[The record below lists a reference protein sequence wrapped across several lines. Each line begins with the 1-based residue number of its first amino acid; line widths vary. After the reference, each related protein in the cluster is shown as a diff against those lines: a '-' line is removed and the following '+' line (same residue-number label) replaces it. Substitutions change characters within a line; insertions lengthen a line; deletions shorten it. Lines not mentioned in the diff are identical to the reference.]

1 MNEFKKKIF
10 FLIDEHKFGFVI
22 LCFLF
27 ILTSILD
34 VLSIGLIFPYLFVLI
49 DDPEGDIFYKYFFYK
64 YFEYDFYFYFLSIL
78 LILSFIGRNIIYYIS
93 QKKIFEYSYNIQ
105 EKLRYKLFSKYIK
118 GKYKFILDKKSEN
131 LIQNIIKNIDSFIE
145 IVLIAFLQ
153 ITSQIFFIF
162 LITILLFVSNPVIFI
177 YLIIFLILFV
187 IYYFYRY
194 RKRFIILGKYNVD
207 FQKKIISLSSQAIKG
222 IKEIKIYKLEK
233 FFLSNLKEKSS
244 KYASALVSYKS
255 SIIVPRMTLETMVI
269 FFVVIISVYNF
280 SNNKQLTSIIP
291 SLSLFAVSIIRLL
304 PSINIFTTSI
314 LSIRY
319 ATPVI
324 DDLYYDL
331 LDHEDSIFKIP
342 NNTNYFGD
350 FNDFEIQN
358 LSFLY
363 DKSSSLK
370 ILEDIT
376 LKISKNKI
384 IGIYGISGSGKT
396 TLMNIMLGLL
406 ESDSGKILINKIEIN
421 KNNLGD
427 WQNKIAYVPQES
439 FLIEGTI
446 SENIAIGKSAYEID
460 KIKLKKAIE
469 LSALSGFV
477 NKLDKGLDTILN
489 NDATNIS
496 GGEKQRIS
504 FARSIYFEKEIIFL
518 DEPTS
523 FLDKKTEKILSNS
536 INKLKN
542 NKTFIVISHN
552 PSFIDQCD
560 EIYKI
565 ENKKLLKIK

>member
-1 MNEFKKKIF
+1 
-10 FLIDEHKFGFVI
+10 
-22 LCFLF
+22 
-27 ILTSILD
+27 
-34 VLSIGLIFPYLFVLI
+34 
-49 DDPEGDIFYKYFFYK
+49 
-64 YFEYDFYFYFLSIL
+64 
-78 LILSFIGRNIIYYIS
+78 
-93 QKKIFEYSYNIQ
+93 
-105 EKLRYKLFSKYIK
+105 
-118 GKYKFILDKKSEN
+118 
-131 LIQNIIKNIDSFIE
+131 
-145 IVLIAFLQ
+145 VLIAFLQ

-406 ESDSGKILINKIEIN
+406 E
-421 KNNLGD
+421 
-427 WQNKIAYVPQES
+427 
-439 FLIEGTI
+439 
-446 SENIAIGKSAYEID
+446 
-460 KIKLKKAIE
+460 
-469 LSALSGFV
+469 
-477 NKLDKGLDTILN
+477 
-489 NDATNIS
+489 
-496 GGEKQRIS
+496 
-504 FARSIYFEKEIIFL
+504 
-518 DEPTS
+518 
-523 FLDKKTEKILSNS
+523 
-536 INKLKN
+536 
-542 NKTFIVISHN
+542 
-552 PSFIDQCD
+552 
-560 EIYKI
+560 
-565 ENKKLLKIK
+565 